1 MRKWALLG
9 AFALALTTPA
19 AQAQHMGGVDV
30 VTNDPKTD
38 SPVVTLTVVGTADSR
53 PDRGIISAGVQSKAP
68 TATDAMAQ
76 TSRQMQSVIAALKAK
91 GITEKELHTS
101 SISLGQDYD
110 YSDGKSPVLK
120 GYIAD
125 NSVTVKIADLTKL
138 GGILDVLVKA
148 GATNISGPSFTVA
161 DDSAISEA
169 ARTKAMAKAASLS
182 AFYAKNAGY
191 ARARLISIS
200 EAQDFGGVVYSQ
212 GRNANVAADA
222 SIAPPVE
229 PGQVT
234 KTISIT
240 VQYRL
245 ER

>member
-1 MRKWALLG
+1 MRKYAFLAAAALFVSN
-9 AFALALTTPA
+9 AALA
-19 AQAQHMGGVDV
+19 QNSGSVDV

-38 SPVVTLTVVGTADSR
+38 SPVVTLSVTGTADTR
-53 PDRGIISAGVQSKAP
+53 PDRAVISAGVQNKAA

-76 TSRQMQSVIAALKAK
+76 TSKQMQSVIAALKAR
-91 GITEKELHTS
+91 GISEKELNTS
-101 SISLGQDYD
+101 SISLSQDYD
-110 YSDGKSPVLK
+110 YSDGKAPVLK
-120 GYIAD
+120 GYVAD
-125 NSVTVKIADLTKL
+125 NNVTVKIADLTKL

-169 ARTKAMAKAASLS
+169 ARTKAMAKAVSLS
-182 AFYAKNAGY
+182 TFYAKSAGY
-191 ARARLISIS
+191 ARARLISIT
-200 EAQDFGGVVYSQ
+200 EGQDFGGVVYTL

>member
-1 MRKWALLG
+1 MRKYALL
-9 AFALALTTPA
+9 AATALFVSNAALA
-19 AQAQHMGGVDV
+19 QNFGSVGV

-38 SPVVTLTVVGTADSR
+38 SPVVTLTVAGTADTR
-53 PDRGIISAGVQSKAP
+53 PDRAIISAGVQSKAP

-76 TSRQMQSVIAALKAK
+76 TSKQMQSVIAALKAR
-91 GITEKELHTS
+91 GISEKELNTS
-101 SISLGQDYD
+101 SISLNQDYD
-110 YSDGKSPVLK
+110 YSDGKAPVLK
-120 GYIAD
+120 GYVAD

-182 AFYAKNAGY
+182 AFYAKSAGY
-191 ARARLISIS
+191 SRARLISIS
-200 EAQDFGGVVYSQ
+200 EGQDNGGVVYTL
-212 GRNANVAADA
+212 GRNANIAADA
-222 SIAPPVE
+222 SIAAPVE

-234 KTISIT
+234 KTINIT

>member
-1 MRKWALLG
+1 MRKYAFLAAAALFVSN
-9 AFALALTTPA
+9 AALA
-19 AQAQHMGGVDV
+19 QNSGSVDV

-38 SPVVTLTVVGTADSR
+38 SPVVTLSVTGTADTR
-53 PDRGIISAGVQSKAP
+53 PDRAVISAGVQSKAP

-76 TSRQMQSVIAALKAK
+76 TSKQMQSVIAALKAR
-91 GITEKELHTS
+91 GISEKELNTS
-101 SISLGQDYD
+101 SISLSQDYD
-110 YSDGKSPVLK
+110 YSDGKAPVLK
-120 GYIAD
+120 GYVAD
-125 NSVTVKIADLTKL
+125 NNVTVKIADLTKL

-169 ARTKAMAKAASLS
+169 ARTKAMAKAVSLS
-182 AFYAKNAGY
+182 TFYAKSAGY
-191 ARARLISIS
+191 ARARLISIT
-200 EAQDFGGVVYSQ
+200 EGQDFGGVVYTL